1 MQLEGGTRAEAR
13 VGYRAGPDIDGSLDE
28 LICHAVVCGEV
39 LIITIVAAFIISRS
53 SKEDARSISWSLH
66 NLASAY
72 MRHIGFGEIVSL
84 IVSWVVLCR
93 RSRRGFKWDE
103 GSDV

>member
-1 MQLEGGTRAEAR
+1 MQLEGDMREDPR
-13 VGYRAGPDIDGSLDE
+13 VGSRADQVIDGSLGE
-28 LICHAVVCGEV
+28 LICPVVVCGEV

-72 MRHIGFGEIVSL
+72 MRHIGFGKIVSL
-84 IVSWVVLCR
+84 YF
-93 RSRRGFKWDE
+93 RG
-103 GSDV
+103 